1 MPDKKKEIKNI
12 SAEPINTEQATQ
24 NTENTQVQENPEAV
38 IARLIDENT
47 RLRKL
52 VENSHNENQ
61 ILRATV
67 KALTQLI

>member
-1 MPDKKKEIKNI
+1 MPDKKEIKNI
-12 SAEPINTEQATQ
+12 SAEPINTELDTQ
-24 NTENTQVQENPEAV
+24 NIENNQVKENPEAV

-47 RLRKL
+47 RLRKI

>member
-12 SAEPINTEQATQ
+12 SAEPINTELDTQ
-24 NTENTQVQENPEAV
+24 NIENNQVQENPEAV

-47 RLRKL
+47 RLRKI